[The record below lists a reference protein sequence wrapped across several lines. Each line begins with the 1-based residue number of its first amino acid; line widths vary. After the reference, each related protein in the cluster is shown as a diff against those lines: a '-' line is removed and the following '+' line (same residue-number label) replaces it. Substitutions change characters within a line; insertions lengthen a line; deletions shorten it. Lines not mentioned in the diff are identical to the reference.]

1 MNDISIGKTGEAP
14 ATREEI
20 MSALF
25 AHMVIQQTNMTMML
39 LGEVAHPQTGK
50 YMQDLESAKMFIDQ
64 LEMIEAKTKGNLNH
78 EEDALLKQALSA
90 LHMSFVKAIDQKPTA
105 TDPLPPPPAVADQTP
120 ASAASTTGG
129 KPAPAPSPE
138 IQPAPEDSRKKF
150 SKKY

>member
-1 MNDISIGKTGEAP
+1 MNDISIGQTGEAP

-20 MSALF
+20 ISALF

-39 LGEVAHPQTGK
+39 LGEVPHPQTGK
-50 YMQDLESAKMFIDQ
+50 HMLDLESAKMFIDQ

-90 LHMSFVKAIDQKPTA
+90 LRMSFVKAIDKA
-105 TDPLPPPPAVADQTP
+105 PPEEAPSASGTPAPAAPAQP
-120 ASAASTTGG
+120 ASAESKPVTPSAAE
-129 KPAPAPSPE
+129 PAPAPD
-138 IQPAPEDSRKKF
+138 DSRKKF